1 MRSVSNAGWYYGVM
15 TPPQHRTRSSSH
27 PSSGTGQGIKYTNL
41 GWAQHWKLN
50 KMDVWLERGASGRV
64 MKTSPRWT
72 RHQTIHPVIIH
83 HIDSKLKTAQHEM
96 SLGVGP
102 RAEPSAG
109 SVPGG
114 AVAGRL
120 RSNIIII
127 SSTMQSRARPP
138 ADLSMGLTRLRLFIF
153 TLGSCHYSFILIL
166 KTR

>member
-1 MRSVSNAGWYYGVM
+1 MVPSSRCGVCLKSKAGWYYGVM

-27 PSSGTGQGIKYTNL
+27 PSSGSGTGQGIKYTNL

-114 AVAGRL
+114 CVAADSGVT
-120 RSNIIII
+120 
-127 SSTMQSRARPP
+127 SSLSAAQCRAQ
-138 ADLSMGLTRLRLFIF
+138 LGLQQT
-153 TLGSCHYSFILIL
+153 CQ
-166 KTR
+166 